1 MPVSLG
7 GAAPAKKLLAPGD
20 PPATRGT
27 DGRTD
32 GRRRLSVAVNASGS
46 GGNERQSPLK
56 VAAGDVLRARR
67 LQPQSFNL
75 FLSSMSGL
83 RNALFR
89 TDAGTCRRGLIG
101 IISLIKYGP
110 ISPHKETCV
119 ALT

>member
-20 PPATRGT
+20 PPATRG
-27 DGRTD
+27 TD

-83 RNALFR
+83 R
-89 TDAGTCRRGLIG
+89 
-101 IISLIKYGP
+101 
-110 ISPHKETCV
+110 KERPFSY
-119 ALT
+119 